1 MSTIHRHTR
10 RSFLQQSALSI
21 GGAACALAAARNLA
35 AEVGFRG
42 KFSICNETFGDWPF
56 EKAFAFAAECGYQGI
71 EIAPY
76 TVANN
81 VNDIS
86 AAKRSEIRR
95 QIDAAGLQV
104 TGLHWMLA
112 RTEGLHLT
120 SPDRDVRTKTG
131 EYLAAL
137 ARFCA
142 DVGGKVLV
150 FGSPQQRNLA
160 DGVSREQGLAFAA
173 EVFDRALPVVE
184 QTDTLLAIEPLSA
197 KTTNFIRTGAEGA
210 DLVARMKSPRFQMIL
225 DCLAMASETI
235 PMPELI
241 RTHHK
246 LMVHFHANDPN
257 RQGPGFGELDFVP
270 IFQALADVDH
280 QRWVSVEVF
289 DFTPGPERLARE
301 SIGYMRKCLP
311 TNA

>member
-1 MSTIHRHTR
+1 M
-10 RSFLQQSALSI
+10 
-21 GGAACALAAARNLA
+21 
-35 AEVGFRG
+35 
-42 KFSICNETFGDWPF
+42 
-56 EKAFAFAAECGYQGI
+56 
-71 EIAPY
+71 
-76 TVANN
+76 
-81 VNDIS
+81 
-86 AAKRSEIRR
+86 
-95 QIDAAGLQV
+95 
-104 TGLHWMLA
+104 
-112 RTEGLHLT
+112 
-120 SPDRDVRTKTG
+120 
-131 EYLAAL
+131 
-137 ARFCA
+137 
-142 DVGGKVLV
+142 

-160 DGVSREQGLAFAA
+160 EGVSHEQGMAFST

-197 KTTNFIRTGAEGA
+197 RTTNFIHTGAEGA
-210 DLVARMKSPRFQMIL
+210 DLVARMNSPRFLMIL

-289 DFTPGPERLARE
+289 DFPPVPSASRARALATCGGATGSPHLSMMSEVRFASPAISRPHQAKVFHDGWPG
-301 SIGYMRKCLP
+301 
-311 TNA
+311 